1 MSKPL
6 KIILMAASGLIVLL
20 VFVAGTLLL
29 FVDADTYK
37 PRLEAAASRA
47 LGMDVRVGGQ
57 MGIDLFPGLH
67 ITLEDVHIG
76 NPGADVAIVKE
87 ARVGIDLLPLLKK
100 EVRFGSIALKYPSI
114 SIERDRDGN
123 FNFEKPQSA
132 GGTLPAL
139 ALPKISLSEGTLLF
153 ANKQSGQGLEALDC
167 SLKID
172 QLRRSGGKSSDLVK
186 GLSLTAN
193 LACSEI
199 RRNGFTVSDLK
210 MSVAGK
216 DGVFDLKPV
225 TMTVFGAQGSGS
237 IRADFSDA
245 LPRYGVRYALPQ
257 FRIEEFFKT
266 LSPQKV
272 AEGSMDFFANLSMYG
287 KTVDKIRQTT
297 KGQILLRGE
306 NLTLN
311 GRNLDQELS
320 RFESSQNF
328 NLVDVGAFFFVGP
341 LGLVVTKGHDFAS
354 IFQGS
359 GGRSEIR
366 TLVSDWKVERGV
378 AQAQDVAMATNE
390 NRVALRGG
398 LDFVNDQFSD
408 VTVALLDAEGCVKVE
423 QSIRGSFQ
431 TPVLDQPNFL
441 RSLTGPVLNLYERGR
456 DLFPGGE
463 CEAFYTG
470 SVAPP
475 K

>member
-6 KIILMAASGLIVLL
+6 KIILMVASGFVFLL
-20 VFVAGTLLL
+20 VFVVVALLF
-29 FVDADTYK
+29 FVDANTYK

-47 LGMDVRVGGQ
+47 LGMDVRVGGRL
-57 MGIDLFPGLH
+57 GIDLFPGLD
-67 ITLEDVHIG
+67 ITLEEVHIG
-76 NPGADVAIVKE
+76 NQGADVASVKE
-87 ARVGIDLLPLLKK
+87 ARIGIDLFPLFQKK
-100 EVRFGSIALKYPSI
+100 IRIGTIALNHPSF

-123 FNFEKPQSA
+123 FNFETPEA
-132 GGTLPAL
+132 DGGRLPAL
-139 ALPKISLSEGTLLF
+139 GLSKISVSEGTLLF
-153 ANKQSGQGLEALDC
+153 ADKQSGEGFEALDC

-172 QLRRSGGKSSDLVK
+172 HLRLPDGKSSDLMK
-186 GLSLTAN
+186 NLSLTAN
-193 LACSEI
+193 LACGEI
-199 RRNGFTVSDLK
+199 RKNGFTVSDLK
-210 MSVAGK
+210 LSAAGK
-216 DGVFDLKPV
+216 NGVFDLKPL
-225 TMTVFGAQGSGS
+225 TMSVFGAQGSGS
-237 IRADFSDA
+237 IRADFSDDV
-245 LPRYGVRYALPQ
+245 PRYDVRYALPQ

-272 AEGSMDFFANLSMYG
+272 AEGSMDFSATLSMHG
-287 KTVDKIRQTT
+287 KTANKMRQTAA
-297 KGQILLRGE
+297 GQILLRGE
-306 NLTLN
+306 NLTLI
-311 GRNLDQELS
+311 GRDLDQELS

-328 NLVDVGAFFFVGP
+328 NLIDVGAFLFAGP

-366 TLVSDWKVERGV
+366 TLVSVWKVEGGV

-398 LDFVNDQFSD
+398 LDFVNEQFND
-408 VTVALLDAEGCVKVE
+408 VTVALLDAEGCAKVE
-423 QSIRGSFQ
+423 QRIRGAFKE
-431 TPVLDQPNFL
+431 PVVEQPSVL
-441 RSLTGPVLNLYERGR
+441 KSLAGPVRKLFKVGR

-463 CEAFYTG
+463 CEVFYTG